1 MHTTSTRRASL
12 RAPLHRRFLAPTAVG
27 LLALALAACSSG
39 SSGTGAVASTPAPPG
54 KRIKG
59 IPTVRQPSRTTPHD
73 AAVQMAPGLEGVI
86 GANQSRLV
94 QMFGQPRLDVWEG
107 DARKL
112 QFTGTA
118 CVLDVFLYPSTS
130 SKEPHA
136 TYVESR
142 RASDGQTVDR
152 AACVTALRQK

>member
-1 MHTTSTRRASL
+1 MPQTIMNTTFSGRV
-12 RAPLHRRFLAPTAVG
+12 PLQPRFLLPLGAAA
-27 LLALALAACSSG
+27 LALALSACSSTGG
-39 SSGTGAVASTPAPPG
+39 SVASTPAPSPG

-59 IPTVRQPSRTTPHD
+59 VPVTRQPTRAAPRD

-86 GANQSRLV
+86 GANLGQLTR
-94 QMFGQPRLDVWEG
+94 MFGEPRLDVWEG

-118 CVLDVFLYPSTS
+118 CVLDVFLYPSTT

-136 TYVESR
+136 TYVETR
-142 RASDGQTVDR
+142 RSSDGQNVDR
-152 AACVTALRQK
+152 AACVAALRQR

>member
-1 MHTTSTRRASL
+1 MPQAIMSTTSS
-12 RAPLHRRFLAPTAVG
+12 PLQPRFLLPLGAAA
-27 LLALALAACSSG
+27 LALALSACSSTGG
-39 SSGTGAVASTPAPPG
+39 SVASTPAPPPG

-59 IPTVRQPSRTTPHD
+59 VPVTRQPTRAAPRD

-86 GANQSRLV
+86 GANQGQLTR
-94 QMFGQPRLDVWEG
+94 MFGEPRLDVWEG

-118 CVLDVFLYPSTS
+118 CVLDVFLYPSTT

-136 TYVESR
+136 TYVETR
-142 RASDGQTVDR
+142 RSSDGQNVDR
-152 AACVTALRQK
+152 AACVAALRQR